1 MTEQSNIPPPPA
13 STGFRFNGPT
23 LISGLYLATYF
34 TVFTALVGVILAYV
48 WKRHT
53 SEDWQRTHYSYL
65 IRTFWLGICGYAI
78 VGAGFAGFV
87 WASQDEAPLTSS
99 AMEVIAITGIVIG
112 GLWVVAL
119 SILLVIRCA
128 MSLVNAQQDAPMPR
142 PQSWTF

>member
-48 WKRHT
+48 WNRHT
-53 SEDWQRTHYSYL
+53 GEDWQRTHYRYL
-65 IRTFWLGICGYAI
+65 IRTFWLGIGGYAI

-87 WASQDEAPLTSS
+87 WASQAEVLVSSS
-99 AMEVIAITGIVIG
+99 AMDVLAIVGLVVG

-128 MSLVNAQQDAPMPR
+128 MSLVNAQQDAPMPK
-142 PQSWTF
+142 PASWTI